1 MKNRK
6 WARNKGLENS
16 MWWYI
21 ANEDFARLTELGIP
35 DRQHLTK
42 IAF

>member
-1 MKNRK
+1 MTSVWNYKMKNRK

-21 ANEDFARLTELGIP
+21 ANEDVARLTELTVYP
-35 DRQHLTK
+35 
-42 IAF
+42 